1 MSAPLPLATPD
12 IEITRTGVLATA
24 SLVVATFS
32 VAVTLAVAGGGG
44 SDEPAA
50 AAGPRF
56 ATGITGAHRSPAAGP
71 EAAQPDAATTYHQS
85 AMQRRR

>member
-12 IEITRTGVLATA
+12 IEITRTGVLAAA
-24 SLVVATFS
+24 SVVVATCS

-44 SDEPAA
+44 GTDEPAA

-56 ATGITGAHRSPAAGP
+56 ATGIS
-71 EAAQPDAATTYHQS
+71 PDAATPYPR